1 MLFSVTAKGIGA
13 RVRAAGVSIV
23 VLVGAPA
30 AMAAES
36 STDEAHKS
44 AGIEEVIITA
54 RKVEESVQDVPLA
67 VTALSAELA
76 SPTIRNLSDL
86 NGFAPNVQIGED
98 GSRSG
103 GGAVI
108 NIRGISPTRTD
119 DNSFDAPI
127 AVLIDGIYLGSLA
140 GQVVEN
146 FDLDRIEVL
155 RGPQGTLFGKNT
167 VGGAIQVF
175 RSRPTGEW
183 GGRVKATLGDDN
195 QQELR
200 AVLNAPVIEDMLA
213 AKLFFTTQQADGF
226 MDNVTIGGQVGDADY
241 QNYGATLLFT
251 PVEAFEATFTVEKFK
266 DDSELNS
273 FHTNYNAAPGVIPP
287 PTDPNETDY
296 SGGFL
301 NCLLNDV
308 AFNPPFPGTFT
319 NLCRTSLETP
329 NNAEND
335 TDNNASLETDAYT
348 LNASVQLNDHLT
360 LVSVTG
366 YRDMEEYRIFD
377 FDGSAAPFITIER
390 WNDYDQFSQ
399 EFRIDGTWDTLT
411 MTSGVYYW
419 NSEFEQ
425 DWVTGGRFWATI
437 GGAIAYDPL
446 AWQACVAGVL
456 PPPLTALRCDSGL
469 PTGVT
474 PFDDVTQILYETQET
489 TSIAAFSQVDWTFL
503 ERWTLTAGVRWTEE
517 RKDFKAGQSYLSNVE
532 RQRMRNFPE
541 YADLDNTWR
550 EVSPRLGL
558 TYQLMEDA
566 IVYAS
571 YSEGFHSGG
580 FFGVNQ
586 NTSDFERDQYD
597 PEYANTYELG
607 YKSLMLDNRLR
618 LNATAF
624 YTDFEDKQ
632 ESSIQFDPSTGTV
645 ASVFDNVANATYWGI
660 ELETEFVFNDY
671 FRAFLNYG
679 YLDAE
684 YEDFETDIDAS
695 DGVTVIE
702 DASFLTP
709 RNAPENTVGVGGT
722 FSYPVGPGTV
732 QLYAKYAWVDEIE
745 TNLLNTP
752 LGKLDDRKDVTA
764 SLGYFGENWAVTA
777 FGRNLTDEEYE
788 IFTPIADLFANGTVN
803 RGRSYGIEFEYDFSL
818 R

>member
-1 MLFSVTAKGIGA
+1 
-13 RVRAAGVSIV
+13 
-23 VLVGAPA
+23 
-30 AMAAES
+30 
-36 STDEAHKS
+36 
-44 AGIEEVIITA
+44 
-54 RKVEESVQDVPLA
+54 
-67 VTALSAELA
+67 
-76 SPTIRNLSDL
+76 
-86 NGFAPNVQIGED
+86 
-98 GSRSG
+98 
-103 GGAVI
+103 
-108 NIRGISPTRTD
+108 
-119 DNSFDAPI
+119 
-127 AVLIDGIYLGSLA
+127 
-140 GQVVEN
+140 
-146 FDLDRIEVL
+146 
-155 RGPQGTLFGKNT
+155 
-167 VGGAIQVF
+167 
-175 RSRPTGEW
+175 
-183 GGRVKATLGDDN
+183 
-195 QQELR
+195 
-200 AVLNAPVIEDMLA
+200 
-213 AKLFFTTQQADGF
+213 
-226 MDNVTIGGQVGDADY
+226 
-241 QNYGATLLFT
+241 
-251 PVEAFEATFTVEKFK
+251 
-266 DDSELNS
+266 
-273 FHTNYNAAPGVIPP
+273 
-287 PTDPNETDY
+287 
-296 SGGFL
+296 
-301 NCLLNDV
+301 
-308 AFNPPFPGTFT
+308 
-319 NLCRTSLETP
+319 
-329 NNAEND
+329 
-335 TDNNASLETDAYT
+335 
-348 LNASVQLNDHLT
+348 
-360 LVSVTG
+360 
-366 YRDMEEYRIFD
+366 
-377 FDGSAAPFITIER
+377 
-390 WNDYDQFSQ
+390 
-399 EFRIDGTWDTLT
+399 

-425 DWVTGGRFWATI
+425 DWVTGGRFWATLF
-437 GGAIAYDPL
+437 GGVAYTPALWQLCLAGAFSPIA
-446 AWQACVAGVL
+446 
-456 PPPLTALRCDSGL
+456 CDSGL
-469 PTGVT
+469 PDGVT
-474 PFDDVTQILYETQET
+474 PPGDVTQILYETQET

-532 RQRMRNFPE
+532 RQRLRNFPE

-632 ESSIQFDPSTGTV
+632 ESSIQFDPGTQTV
-645 ASVFDNVANATYWGI
+645 TSVFDNVASATYWGI

-684 YEDFETDIDAS
+684 YEDFETDINAS
-695 DGVTVIE
+695 DGIELIE

-709 RNAPENTVGVGGT
+709 RNAPENTVGIGGT

-732 QLYAKYAWVDEIE
+732 QLYGKYAWVDEVE

-788 IFTPIADLFANGTVN
+788 IFTPIAALFANGTVN
-803 RGRSYGIEFEYDFSL
+803 RPRTYGIEFEYDFSL

>member
-1 MLFSVTAKGIGA
+1 MNISVSARAVVA
-13 RVRAAGVSIV
+13 RVCATGVSV
-23 VLVGAPA
+23 AVLGGVPS
-30 AMAAES
+30 AMAAETTS
-36 STDEAHKS
+36 DEARKS

-54 RKVEESVQDVPLA
+54 RKMEESVQDVPLA

-76 SPTIRNLSDL
+76 SPTIRNLTDL

-146 FDLDRIEVL
+146 FDLERIEVL

-183 GGRVKATLGDDN
+183 DGRVKATLGDDN

-200 AVLNAPVIEDMLA
+200 VVLNAPVLEDVMA

-226 MDNVTIGGQVGDADY
+226 MDNVTIGGQVGDTDY

-273 FHTNYNAAPGVIPP
+273 FQTNYNTAPGVIPP

-319 NLCRTSLETP
+319 DLCRTSLETP

-411 MTSGVYYW
+411 MTSGIYYW

-437 GGAIAYDPL
+437 GGGIAYDPM
-446 AWQACVAGVL
+446 AWQACVAGLL
-456 PPPLTALRCDSGL
+456 PPPVDALRCDSGL

-532 RQRMRNFPE
+532 RQRLRNFPE

-558 TYQLMEDA
+558 SYQLMEDA

-671 FRAFLNYG
+671 FRAFFNYG

-684 YEDFETDIDAS
+684 YEDFETDINAS

-709 RNAPENTVGVGGT
+709 RNAPENTVGIGGT
-722 FSYPVGPGTV
+722 VSYPVGPGTV
-732 QLYAKYAWVDEIE
+732 QLYGKYAWVDEVE

-752 LGKLDDRKDVTA
+752 LGKVDDRKDVTA
-764 SLGYFGENWAVTA
+764 SLGYFGENWAITA

-788 IFTPIADLFANGTVN
+788 IFTPIATLFAVGTVN
-803 RGRSYGIEFEYDFSL
+803 RPRTYGIEFEYDFSL